1 MHICI
6 VKTHIVWLQ
15 KLCLTI
21 KLTFWN
27 NTFIIHNI
35 ITLVT
40 PVILNISWFFLFIY
54 LFSCIFININVASG
68 HWVNKEKY
76 FSCLHY
82 HRYIHN
88 DWYDSPYPIFALN
101 ARQSSN
107 SFVLRDLYIFTN
119 HCVTSTFIL
128 HWALL
133 QHSTDIQ
140 FLFLEEKI
148 VKQLGEWLQNHPLT

>member
-1 MHICI
+1 MVTKDLPH
-6 VKTHIVWLQ
+6 T
-15 KLCLTI
+15 T

-27 NTFIIHNI
+27 NIFIIHNI

-68 HWVNKEKY
+68 HWVNKKKY
-76 FSCLHY
+76 FGCLHY

-101 ARQSSN
+101 FSSASVVKFRASRYIMRPN
-107 SFVLRDLYIFTN
+107 QTSKWKVMTIWISRDLPLFN
-119 HCVTSTFIL
+119 LEHLDIL
-128 HWALL
+128 CARIW
-133 QHSTDIQ
+133 
-140 FLFLEEKI
+140 
-148 VKQLGEWLQNHPLT
+148 HPS

>member
-6 VKTHIVWLQ
+6 VKTHLVWLQ

-68 HWVNKEKY
+68 HWINKEKY
-76 FSCLHY
+76 FGCLHY

-88 DWYDSPYPIFALN
+88 DWYDSPYPIFACCIECLTILKFVRIAGLIHFHQPLCHFNIYSPLSTSSALN
-101 ARQSSN
+101 R
-107 SFVLRDLYIFTN
+107 Y
-119 HCVTSTFIL
+119 
-128 HWALL
+128 
-133 QHSTDIQ
+133 
-140 FLFLEEKI
+140 
-148 VKQLGEWLQNHPLT
+148 